1 MIKKTLL
8 LFTCFTAVISCNQHS
23 ESHNFEVDGIYY
35 KIVDKDSRLA
45 TITYKG
51 KDWDAYDHEY
61 RDTIL
66 IPNTVTYRN
75 KVYRI
80 TEIGDYAFR
89 GCSEMTS
96 IAIPETVW
104 HIGLGAFSGCE
115 GLKEI
120 HINSLSSWC
129 EMSFYDVTDDAG
141 DSPFLYAQGLYIDGE
156 LITDLVVPEDVT
168 EIGAHAFEGY
178 EKLNSVVLHNGIDA
192 IHKSAFLDCTN
203 LTDVTFADEVE
214 YIGPYTFDDTPWYEN
229 KPDGEVYIGKLLY
242 KYKGEMPSNTSIVI
256 KDGTET
262 ICQSAFDCCEELT
275 SITLPS
281 SLKQIHD
288 YAFNNCDN
296 LKEVYCKSLTPPS
309 INCYYNNFHND
320 VVIYVP
326 KGTREAYRD
335 ESSLFE
341 NVVEVDFDN

>member
-8 LFTCFTAVISCNQHS
+8 LFTCFSALISCKQHS

-45 TITYKG
+45 MVTYKG
-51 KDWDAYDHEY
+51 KDWNAYDHEY

-141 DSPFLYAQGLYIDGE
+141 DSPFLYAEGLYIDGE

-178 EKLNSVVLHNGIDA
+178 EKLKSVVLHNGIDA

-214 YIGPYTFDDTPWYEN
+214 YIGPYTFDGTPWYEN
-229 KPDGEVYIGKLLY
+229 KPDGEVYIGKLHYRNAIQY
-242 KYKGEMPSNTSIVI
+242 KHRNQGW
-256 KDGTET
+256 
-262 ICQSAFDCCEELT
+262 
-275 SITLPS
+275 
-281 SLKQIHD
+281 
-288 YAFNNCDN
+288 
-296 LKEVYCKSLTPPS
+296 
-309 INCYYNNFHND
+309 
-320 VVIYVP
+320 
-326 KGTREAYRD
+326 YRNYL
-335 ESSLFE
+335 S
-341 NVVEVDFDN
+341 VCI